1 MSTITNYVVG
11 IVVGL
16 IVCLI
21 IVLILQ
27 NTAFKGKNMSLL
39 YVIMFI
45 LFAICGGFIQSS
57 YFTVHAD
64 AIPTPQEQIDE
75 ITATIK
81 DNWKNTNGGFTFEQ
95 IKKAQDDN
103 DCPYY
108 DDQIISLKCSD
119 FGSYVVFS
127 YYNNGTYENA
137 VFYKASNGLI
147 LDGIMNMNANL
158 TDVKWF
164 LAYNLDKFSWTDN
177 RSSDVNY
184 TITHTPISWDVINGR
199 YDNLVSVSRQNTD
212 FVRYNYKFRTNK
224 DEMTRFALKNASNI
238 TGQNATSHFI
248 KFGNVELIG
257 NANEGFVKINS
268 FYNYLYEQVKG
279 QSYNTTKLI
288 DGSNCLCLPIPDSLQ
303 KNYPISADKKAEYG
317 DVDYY
322 GVYRCNIAVETKWV
336 KGNTTVNATSKNEDY
351 IDTLEN
357 DDNYKD
363 KVKVDKVDSTA
374 SYAKLKATFRDTN
387 SSDLT
392 NLNLLTKPVKIQFSC
407 AELNLNKVVTIDSI
421 NKLNSGV
428 DILLNKDVSW
438 DFYIESE
445 GLIFESFKGNFMI
458 KNDTSSITFDYY
470 YLDNYTVAS
479 VGLNPIGT
487 VDYSLV
493 DLSSKP
499 IKIIL
504 SNTDHTYQFV
514 FDNNSMLDQYVN
526 MLVEMGTYNYTILSE
541 ELEFASVTGTLTIT
555 TVDKVM
561 LFNYA
566 QIIDDGSLKF
576 NVSVYNYGS
585 TSNCFKLY
593 SDTSNVTAIRDT
605 LSSAKVYTVTCVIY
619 DKDGKLMETFNH
631 THSSTGSCADTWY
644 SSNLVVGQ
652 NYTLQLRFAD
662 RDDSTITY
670 LSDVTT
676 FTFETGVTYRV
687 EYNLI

>member
-1 MSTITNYVVG
+1 MSAISNYIIG
-11 IVVGL
+11 IVTGL

-21 IVLILQ
+21 VVLILQ

-39 YVIMFI
+39 YMIMFM
-45 LFAICGGFIQSS
+45 LFAVCGGFVQST

-64 AIPTPQEQIDE
+64 ALPTPQEQIDE

-95 IKKAQDDN
+95 IKKVQDD
-103 DCPYY
+103 DDSPYH

-127 YYNNGTYENA
+127 YFNNGTYENI

-158 TDVKWF
+158 TDIKWF

-177 RSSDVNY
+177 RANDINY
-184 TITHTPISWDVINGR
+184 TITHTPISWDVINGK
-199 YDNLVSVSRQNTD
+199 YDNLVSVSRQSTD

-224 DEMTRFALKNASNI
+224 DEMARFVLKNAANI
-238 TGQNATSHFI
+238 TGQNAISHFI
-248 KFGNVELIG
+248 KFGSVELIG
-257 NANEGFVKINS
+257 NASDSFAKINS

-279 QSYNTTKLI
+279 QSYGITKLI

-303 KNYPISADKKAEYG
+303 KNYPISANKKTEYG
-317 DVDYY
+317 DADYY
-322 GVYRCNIAVETKWV
+322 GVYRCAIAVEIKWV
-336 KGNTTVNATSKNEDY
+336 KGNTTVLATSKNEEYVDS
-351 IDTLEN
+351 LEK
-357 DDNYKD
+357 DEYYKD
-363 KVKVDKVDSTA
+363 KVSVNKVDSTS
-374 SYAKLKATFRDTN
+374 SYAKLIVSFRDTN

-392 NLNLLTKPVKIQFSC
+392 NLNLFTKPVKIQFTC
-407 AELNLNKVVTIDSI
+407 NELNLNKVVTIDNISKLNTSI
-421 NKLNSGV
+421 NV
-428 DILLNKDVSW
+428 LLNKDVSW
-438 DFYIESE
+438 DFYIESD
-445 GLIFESFKGNFMI
+445 GLIFDNFKGSFVI
-458 KNDTSSITFDYY
+458 KSDTSSITFDYY

-487 VDYSLV
+487 IDYSLV
-493 DLSSKP
+493 DLSAKP

-504 SNTDHTYQFV
+504 SNDDHTYQFV
-514 FDNNSMLDQYVN
+514 FNNNAMLNQYVS

-576 NVSVYNYGS
+576 NVSVSNYGT

-593 SDTSNVTAIRDT
+593 SLTSNVTAIRDT
-605 LSSAKVYTVTCVIY
+605 LSSAKVYIVTCVIY
-619 DKDGKLMETFNH
+619 DNDGKLMETFNH
-631 THSSTGSCADTWY
+631 THSSTGACSDTWQ

-652 NYTLQLRFAD
+652 NYTLQLRFVD

-676 FTFETGVTYRV
+676 FTFELGVTYRV
-687 EYNLI
+687 EYNLV